1 MRWVS
6 IRRGPQLAGLVPGR
20 RVGPGGDPV
29 LADYQ
34 GPLELDG
41 SGAAVAWPLPL
52 APPLR
57 AVDCEADQAAQ
68 VLADPGVVVV
78 PIVAVHG
85 AQVPRGKVVTQ
96 GVPVVAARVCRAC
109 FAAFR
114 RWWGPM
120 WVAWLADLARTAST
134 PPPNLETRVQDSLK
148 VSPCGASA
156 WLPPCLWPS
165 HG

>member
-1 MRWVS
+1 M
-6 IRRGPQLAGLVPGR
+6 
-20 RVGPGGDPV
+20 
-29 LADYQ
+29 
-34 GPLELDG
+34 
-41 SGAAVAWPLPL
+41 AASARPT
-52 APPLR
+52 LR

-114 RWWGPM
+114 RWWGPE